1 MRAIAAYFP
10 ATLVAYLLGSLLST
24 LIIMAG
30 LADLGMPVTFGD
42 VVSAVLF
49 ESDIPTFARAGDC
62 HTSGFQLSNRPHV
75 ILGR

>member
-49 ESDIPTFARAGDC
+49 DWLGLLGAYLPLVCLLYTSDAADE
-62 HTSGFQLSNRPHV
+62 
-75 ILGR
+75 